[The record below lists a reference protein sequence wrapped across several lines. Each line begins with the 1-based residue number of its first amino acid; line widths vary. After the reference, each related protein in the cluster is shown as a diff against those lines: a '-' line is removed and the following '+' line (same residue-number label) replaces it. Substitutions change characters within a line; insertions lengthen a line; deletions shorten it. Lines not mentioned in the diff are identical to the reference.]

1 MPSVRPEQFRGRPGV
16 RAQLFHLPAA
26 NGVSMDAEMTEEP
39 LRQPAGGGECI
50 LLVEDEDLLRTSL
63 VRVLEEAG
71 YTVSPAGSAEE
82 ALALVAGDQLHV
94 DLLITDVMLPGMSG
108 PALAQQLRD
117 QGEGMAVLFAS
128 GYTQNTLDV
137 DLGAAG
143 STYGLIEKPF
153 RLDALLFRVS
163 QVLGEARPRDS
174 APEPG

>member
-1 MPSVRPEQFRGRPGV
+1 
-16 RAQLFHLPAA
+16 
-26 NGVSMDAEMTEEP
+26 
-39 LRQPAGGGECI
+39 
-50 LLVEDEDLLRTSL
+50 
-63 VRVLEEAG
+63 
-71 YTVSPAGSAEE
+71 
-82 ALALVAGDQLHV
+82 
-94 DLLITDVMLPGMSG
+94 
-108 PALAQQLRD
+108 
-117 QGEGMAVLFAS
+117 VLFAS